1 MFKFIAILFLLLLL
15 GGITYYISRRIYQG
29 LKSFFEKIRFVPI
42 LIVVST
48 LVLFLILDFAKS
60 MLPLSTSIK
69 HGLGVISAYCM
80 GIFLYLLLFTLA
92 AELLT
97 LIPKLLKLTFTK
109 HRFFNGIVMI
119 SVLLLTTITC
129 VGGFI
134 NAHQIDHVSYSIKLE
149 GKQDISDLKIVMISD
164 LHLGSVTSEDRLDEI
179 VSEINSQNPDIIC
192 IAGDFFDTDFSAIN
206 DPNTAIKTLKKLKST
221 YGVYAALGNHD
232 GGKTHEQ
239 MVEFLEDSNI
249 NLLEDEYEIID
260 NRLIL
265 IGRLDASS
273 IGGYGDKKRSELASF
288 FTRDDPT
295 LPVIVLDHNPA
306 RIDEYTTEADL
317 ILCGHTHKGQ
327 VFPGN
332 LITDIMYTVDYGYYQ
347 KDINSPQVIVSSGIG
362 AWGPPIRVGSDS
374 EIVSINFSC
383 T

>member
-1 MFKFIAILFLLLLL
+1 MFKFIAILFLLFLL

-48 LVLFLILDFAKS
+48 LVLFLILGFAKS

-109 HRFFNGIVMI
+109 HRLFNGIVMI

-134 NAHQIDHVSYSIKLE
+134 NARQIDHVSYSIKLE

-179 VSEINSQNPDIIC
+179 VSEINSQTPDIIC

-273 IGGYGDKKRSELASF
+273 IGGYGDKKRSELSSF

-332 LITDIMYTVDYGYYQ
+332 LITNLMYTVDYGYYQ
-347 KDINSPQVIVSSGIG
+347 KDISSPQVIVSSGIG

>member
-42 LIVVST
+42 LIVIST
-48 LVLFLILDFAKS
+48 LVLFLILGFAKS

-109 HRFFNGIVMI
+109 HRLFNGIVMI

-134 NAHQIDHVSYSIKLE
+134 NARQIDHVSYSIKLE

-273 IGGYGDKKRSELASF
+273 IGGYGDKKRSELSSF
-288 FTRDDPT
+288 FTRDDLT

-332 LITDIMYTVDYGYYQ
+332 LITDLMYTVDYGYYQ
-347 KDINSPQVIVSSGIG
+347 KDISSPQVIVSSGIG

-374 EIVSINFSC
+374 EIVSIKFSC

>member
-15 GGITYYISRRIYQG
+15 GGIGYYISRRIYQG
-29 LKSFFEKIRFVPI
+29 LKSFFKNIRFIPI
-42 LIVVST
+42 LIIIYT
-48 LVLFLILDFAKS
+48 LVFFLILGFAKS
-60 MLPLSTSIK
+60 MLPFSANVKLV
-69 HGLGVISAYCM
+69 LGVISAYCM
-80 GIFLYLLLFTLA
+80 GIFLYLLLFTLT
-92 AELLT
+92 AEILT
-97 LIPKLLKLTFTK
+97 LVPRLLKLAFTK

-119 SVLLLTTITC
+119 SVLLLTSITC
-129 VGGFI
+129 IGGFI
-134 NAHQIDHVSYSIKLE
+134 NARQIDHVSYNIELE
-149 GKQDISDLKIVMISD
+149 SKQDISDLKIVMISD
-164 LHLGSVTSEDRLDEI
+164 LHLGSIGSEGRLDEI

-206 DPNTAIKTLKKLKST
+206 DPNSAIKTLKGLKST

-232 GGKTHEQ
+232 GGNTHGQ
-239 MVEFLEDSNI
+239 MVDFLEDCNI
-249 NLLEDEYEIID
+249 NLLEDECEIID

-273 IGGYGDKKRSELASF
+273 IGGYGDKKRSELSSF
-288 FTRDDPT
+288 FTRENSS

-327 VFPGN
+327 VFPGS
-332 LITDIMYTVDYGYYQ
+332 LITGLMYTVDYGYYQ
-347 KDINSPQVIVSSGIG
+347 KDAESPQVIVSSGIG
-362 AWGPPIRVGSDS
+362 TWGPPIRVGSNS

-383 T
+383 K

>member
-1 MFKFIAILFLLLLL
+1 
-15 GGITYYISRRIYQG
+15 
-29 LKSFFEKIRFVPI
+29 
-42 LIVVST
+42 
-48 LVLFLILDFAKS
+48 
-60 MLPLSTSIK
+60 
-69 HGLGVISAYCM
+69 
-80 GIFLYLLLFTLA
+80 
-92 AELLT
+92 
-97 LIPKLLKLTFTK
+97 
-109 HRFFNGIVMI
+109 
-119 SVLLLTTITC
+119 
-129 VGGFI
+129 
-134 NAHQIDHVSYSIKLE
+134 
-149 GKQDISDLKIVMISD
+149 
-164 LHLGSVTSEDRLDEI
+164 
-179 VSEINSQNPDIIC
+179 
-192 IAGDFFDTDFSAIN
+192 
-206 DPNTAIKTLKKLKST
+206 
-221 YGVYAALGNHD
+221 
-232 GGKTHEQ
+232 

-332 LITDIMYTVDYGYYQ
+332 LITNLMYTVDYGYYQ
-347 KDINSPQVIVSSGIG
+347 KDISSPQVIVSSGIG